1 MVSDDGGAT
10 PEAPV
15 SSCPD
20 CRAALES
27 TGRDAVSFLLVDSL
41 TLPVVGCEVHLE
53 QFRLVC
59 GLTSENPARL
69 LSHRP
74 AGGIICPG
82 CRRASQRPTHPIVR
96 IGHGAVALIGCQTH
110 EEDVIDRYRTGR
122 ETRGQL
128 NIDGPLSEPPHD

>member
-1 MVSDDGGAT
+1 MVSDEGVAT
-10 PEAPV
+10 PTGPV
-15 SSCPD
+15 MSCPD
-20 CRAALES
+20 CQAALDA
-27 TGRDAVSFLLVDSL
+27 TGRHAVSFLLVDSL

-59 GLTSENPARL
+59 GLTSENPAQL

-82 CRRASQRPTHPIVR
+82 CRRATQQPTHPIVR
-96 IGHGAVALIGCQTH
+96 IGHGAVAVLGCQTH
-110 EEDVIDRYRTGR
+110 EQDVLDRYRTGL

-128 NIDGPLSEPPHD
+128 SWSA

>member
-1 MVSDDGGAT
+1 MGSDNREAT
-10 PEAPV
+10 PQAPV
-15 SSCPD
+15 PSCPD
-20 CRAALES
+20 CQAALEA

-82 CRRASQRPTHPIVR
+82 CRRASRQPTHPIVR
-96 IGHGAVALIGCQTH
+96 IGQGAVALIGCQSH
-110 EEDVIDRYRTGR
+110 EKDVIDRYRAGR

-128 NIDGPLSEPPHD
+128 NVDGPLSESPLD